1 MVDLICMGYVELPGT
16 GTKPE
21 LQSNKTIVA
30 HSRIGTP
37 NLPLT
42 KKTCPAITPWV

>member
-21 LQSNKTIVA
+21 LQSNKILLHTVGSEPQTF
-30 HSRIGTP
+30 H
-37 NLPLT
+37 
-42 KKTCPAITPWV
+42 